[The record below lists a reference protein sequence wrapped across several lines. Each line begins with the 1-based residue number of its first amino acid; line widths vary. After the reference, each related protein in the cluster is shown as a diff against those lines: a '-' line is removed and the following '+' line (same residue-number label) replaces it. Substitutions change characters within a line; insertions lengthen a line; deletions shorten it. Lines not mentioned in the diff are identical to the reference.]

1 MGVLC
6 VDSSRKG
13 QIPSDSQRRI
23 LKGFLAEVLPL
34 IDQARKYHQ
43 QIVLAR
49 RVDEAKKKEAAFTMV
64 KSAVRLIDK
73 LSLASVLV

>member
-1 MGVLC
+1 MPV
-6 VDSSRKG
+6 
-13 QIPSDSQRRI
+13 
-23 LKGFLAEVLPL
+23 

-49 RVDEAKKKEAAFTMV
+49 YVDEEKKKAAAVYMV

-73 LSLASVLV
+73 LALASVLVSYNFV